1 MAYDQRR
8 QVGDFMRWPGE
19 ERAGFLGTQRGF
31 SLIEILV
38 ALALLSIISVAFLRG
53 LFTTSQA
60 VAVSQESV
68 VAESLARSQVELI
81 KAQDYVLVDVYDPDD
96 PDNCYEQIDVPAGL
110 AGAGYSVEINTP
122 VSISVTENQTIELQ
136 SIAVAVKRHGE
147 GMFTLSVYKAE
158 E

>member
-1 MAYDQRR
+1 
-8 QVGDFMRWPGE
+8 MR
-19 ERAGFLGTQRGF
+19 AQRGF

-68 VAESLARSQVELI
+68 VAESLARSQVESI
-81 KAQDYVLVDVYDPDD
+81 KAQDYILVEDYTTDQ
-96 PDNCYEQIDVPAGL
+96 YEVINIPTDL
-110 AGAGYSVEINTP
+110 AGAGYSVDIINPP
-122 VSISVTENQTIELQ
+122 VRINSDNQSFELQ
-136 SIAVAVKRHGE
+136 SITVAVKRHGE
-147 GMFTLSVYKAE
+147 GMFTLSVYKTE

>member
-8 QVGDFMRWPGE
+8 QVGDFMRWPGK
-19 ERAGFLGTQRGF
+19 ERAGFLGAQRGF

-68 VAESLARSQVELI
+68 VAESLARSQVESI
-81 KAQDYVLVDVYDPDD
+81 KAQDYILVAEYDD
-96 PDNCYEQIDVPAGL
+96 PANCYPTIAVPADL
-110 AGAGYSVEINTP
+110 AGAGYSVEINPP

>member
-81 KAQDYVLVDVYDPDD
+81 KAQDYILVDNYTIDQ
-96 PDNCYEQIDVPAGL
+96 YEVINIPADL